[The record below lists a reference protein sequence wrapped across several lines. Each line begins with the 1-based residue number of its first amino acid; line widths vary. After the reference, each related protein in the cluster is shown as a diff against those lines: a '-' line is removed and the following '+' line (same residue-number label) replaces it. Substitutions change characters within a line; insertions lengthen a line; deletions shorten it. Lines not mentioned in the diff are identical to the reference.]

1 MMGVCRG
8 WLTYLL
14 TTFML
19 SSSSDA
25 SRRKASCPSLKPA
38 ARAGPDGSCAYGP
51 LWVKLAGLVAG
62 IVMTLVTLVRYI
74 ALPLTGDYDAYGTAP
89 TKVLL
94 MCTELGLGVGVVIV
108 LGAVCRNYRGSL
120 RKIRTNM
127 RISSVWDLTPSV
139 CYKALAFAVG
149 EKVDIVDVDL
159 ESGSGH
165 TCGYVVAAAEERAAA
180 AEERAAATEAAAKAA
195 ATEAAA
201 KAAATEAA
209 AKAAAAEKRIAEV
222 TAAAES
228 AAAKAAAAMDA
239 AEKRVAEAEERATAA
254 KDAAIAAEKHATAA
268 EERVAAARKSAEM
281 LVVNTKMCE
290 KERFAAAMADAEKR
304 EKELL
309 TRIAFLEAVLAE
321 DSAHADVYDDHS
333 IIQALAPSLDSVK
346 EEEFLSDEYEWAIPA
361 EVLLEKAVEV
371 PCAAP
376 AEAAEVSHAPPAKAF
391 KAAARAK
398 AFKAAAPAEAL
409 EAAAPV
415 EALEAAALA
424 KAPEAAPAEATEVA
438 RSSAL
443 FGSDSESESDEE

>member
-376 AEAAEVSHAPPAKAF
+376 AEAAEVSHAPPAKAAEVSHAPPV
-391 KAAARAK
+391 KA
-398 AFKAAAPAEAL
+398 P
-409 EAAAPV
+409 P
-415 EALEAAALA
+415 A

>member
-1 MMGVCRG
+1 
-8 WLTYLL
+8 
-14 TTFML
+14 ML

-209 AKAAAAEKRIAEV
+209 AKAAAAEQRIAEV

>member
-1 MMGVCRG
+1 
-8 WLTYLL
+8 
-14 TTFML
+14 ML

-180 AEERAAATEAAAKAA
+180 AEERAAATEAAAKAAATEAAAKAA